1 MHGLA
6 YWLPRHG
13 NFQNRFELMTPQ
25 EHIAK
30 LKASVK
36 ALEENKPFAI
46 AVQSVHALRVLRIFD
61 KGIDGASYTGGPM
74 YIADNKLRKAG
85 NHTGKTGKPIKTSYY
100 KSYADM
106 KKQQGF
112 TGGQV
117 NLRLTNDLQSDFANS
132 PQTNGTGRPPAGK
145 AIKINPNIYIE
156 ALRRPLNQKKLRGH
170 IARYGDFTRF
180 TNEERTKFAETLN
193 FEFDKLLKGL

>member
-1 MHGLA
+1 
-6 YWLPRHG
+6 
-13 NFQNRFELMTPQ
+13 MTSA

-30 LKASVK
+30 LRASVK
-36 ALEENKPFAI
+36 ALDENRPFAI
-46 AVQSVHALRVLRIFD
+46 AVKSVHALRVLRIFD

-74 YIADNKLRKAG
+74 YIADNKLRKGG

-132 PQTNGTGRPPAGK
+132 PQTSGTGRPPVGA

-180 TNEERTKFAETLN
+180 TQEERDAFNKVLT
-193 FEFDKLLKGL
+193 FEFNKLIKNAQ

>member
-1 MHGLA
+1 
-6 YWLPRHG
+6 
-13 NFQNRFELMTPQ
+13 MTSA

-30 LKASVK
+30 LRASVR
-36 ALEENKPFAI
+36 ALDENKPFAI

-61 KGIDGASYTGGPM
+61 KGIDGASYTGGEM
-74 YIADNKLRKAG
+74 WIADDKLRKNG
-85 NHTGKTGKPIKTSYY
+85 NHTGKNGKSIKTSYY

-132 PQTNGTGRPPAGK
+132 PQTSGTGRPPVGE
-145 AIKINPNIYIE
+145 AIKVSSSFYIE
-156 ALRRPLNQKKLRGH
+156 ALRRPLNQKKLHGH
-170 IARYGDFTRF
+170 IARYGDFTLF
-180 TNEERTKFAETLN
+180 TQEERKKFNETLT
-193 FEFDKLLKGL
+193 FELNRLIKNAQ

>member
-1 MHGLA
+1 
-6 YWLPRHG
+6 
-13 NFQNRFELMTPQ
+13 MTPQ

-61 KGIDGASYTGGPM
+61 KGIDGASYTGGEM
-74 YIADNKLRKAG
+74 WIADNKLRKAG

-100 KSYADM
+100 KSYAEM

-132 PQTNGTGRPPAGK
+132 PQTNGTGVPPAGK

-156 ALRRPLNQKKLRGH
+156 ALRRPLNQKKLKGH
-170 IARYGDFTRF
+170 IKRYGDFTRF

>member
-1 MHGLA
+1 
-6 YWLPRHG
+6 
-13 NFQNRFELMTPQ
+13 
-25 EHIAK
+25 
-30 LKASVK
+30 
-36 ALEENKPFAI
+36 
-46 AVQSVHALRVLRIFD
+46 
-61 KGIDGASYTGGPM
+61 M
-74 YIADNKLRKAG
+74 YISDDRLRKEG

-132 PQTNGTGRPPAGK
+132 PQKNGTGKPSAGK
-145 AIKINPNIYIE
+145 VIKVNNNIYIE
-156 ALRRPLNQKKLRGH
+156 ALRRPLNVKKLRGH
-170 IARYGDFTRF
+170 IARYGDFTQF
-180 TNEERTKFAETLN
+180 TNEERAKFADTLN